1 MLTQFSAAAM
11 ATTIAGIMMVR
22 GGLHKRM
29 LERRHARTCPS
40 CGRRITA
47 RVCEVCTA
55 GTR

>member
-1 MLTQFSAAAM
+1 MWTQFSVAAI
-11 ATTIAGIMMVR
+11 ATTIAGIMMVT
-22 GGLHKRM
+22 GAIQKRM
-29 LERRHARTCPS
+29 LERRRTRTCPA